1 MKAIFYWGSA
11 LVLALLLGTG
21 SAYLSL
27 KNAQAKG
34 GIHTGP
40 WSTSTSFGSPD
51 ADMYT
56 RARVALFGLLA
67 LDKKETM
74 YFIATT
80 DSNGEKLSGSCTYR
94 VQGHDLAARWWSI
107 TAYAPDSFLI
117 PNEAHVFS
125 FAQTTVAHD
134 ADGGFTIN
142 VSAEKQPGNWLPV
155 KAGEAFDLTARFY
168 NPEASIYAD
177 PSAAVLPTITKESCK

>member
-11 LVLALLLGTG
+11 LVMALLLGTG
-21 SAYLSL
+21 SAYLAL
-27 KNAQAKG
+27 QDAQARG
-34 GIHTGP
+34 GIHSGP
-40 WSTSTSFGSPD
+40 WATSTRFGSPE

-74 YFIATT
+74 YFIANT

-107 TAYAPDSFLI
+107 TAYASDSFLI

-125 FAQTTVAHD
+125 
-134 ADGGFTIN
+134 
-142 VSAEKQPGNWLPV
+142 
-155 KAGEAFDLTARFY
+155 
-168 NPEASIYAD
+168 
-177 PSAAVLPTITKESCK
+177 